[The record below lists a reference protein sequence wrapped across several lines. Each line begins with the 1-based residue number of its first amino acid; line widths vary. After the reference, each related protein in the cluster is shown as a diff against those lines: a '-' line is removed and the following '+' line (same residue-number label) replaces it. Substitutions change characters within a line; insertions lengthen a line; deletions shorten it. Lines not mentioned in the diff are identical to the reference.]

1 MVQDDDEISF
11 YLKVLI
17 FRIIGFFK
25 IFYDCS
31 ILLSQALDIMLEKSY
46 SKGFHDSWLYHK
58 VRFFFFFKWYVTC
71 LELIFLA

>member
-31 ILLSQALDIMLEKSY
+31 ILLSQALDIMLEKYILKDFMILGSII
-46 SKGFHDSWLYHK
+46 KCA
-58 VRFFFFFKWYVTC
+58 FFFF
-71 LELIFLA
+71 LSGM